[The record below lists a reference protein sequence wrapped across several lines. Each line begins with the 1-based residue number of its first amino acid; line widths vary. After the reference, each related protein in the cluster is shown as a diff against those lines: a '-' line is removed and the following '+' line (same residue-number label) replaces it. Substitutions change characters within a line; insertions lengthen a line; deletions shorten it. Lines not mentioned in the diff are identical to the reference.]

1 MDLRTDSWSTL
12 PSLRCPRI
20 HPRCTVHGDSL
31 WVVGGSQIPGV
42 EVRFTA
48 PPKSVGRG
56 GAEGGCTAR
65 TPRICSAHSPPSSAL
80 LGR

>member
-42 EVRFTA
+42 EVR
-48 PPKSVGRG
+48 SG
-56 GAEGGCTAR
+56 GA
-65 TPRICSAHSPPSSAL
+65 IVS
-80 LGR
+80 